1 VKILNRGLRVYVPL
15 DCDLQTYFQRGET
28 WYMLG
33 IDLMQEQRRAM
44 KIEAAWKAPDRR
56 VEELGVLR

>member
-1 VKILNRGLRVYVPL
+1 
-15 DCDLQTYFQRGET
+15 
-28 WYMLG
+28 MLG